1 MKEKLIK
8 IFNRFKG
15 LFDRE
20 FTENEKEFFNSLTD
34 FENRIF

>member
-8 IFNRFKG
+8 IFNWFSG
-15 LFDRE
+15 LFSRE
-20 FTENEKEFFNSLTD
+20 LTENEKEFFNNLTD